1 MYYKQDPWR
10 LESILKN
17 LYLPTVSFTPGFS
30 LKMFVVHD
38 GSEKKKE
45 KVSNEKLGNLR
56 HAKAWSQG
64 RLMMEINTKLFSI
77 WRNTPY
83 DFHSELYG
91 KWPS

>member
-1 MYYKQDPWR
+1 
-10 LESILKN
+10 
-17 LYLPTVSFTPGFS
+17 
-30 LKMFVVHD
+30 MFVVHD

-77 WRNTPY
+77 
-83 DFHSELYG
+83 
-91 KWPS
+91 